1 MRKRLLSLGLII
13 ILSFSLTGCKSTDYK
28 KAVELQENGDYSG
41 ALEIYKGIGDDY
53 KDVSDRVTK
62 CQSFVDSIAA
72 FDEAKSSL
80 DDKNAELD
88 KAISEA
94 SDLVNGENT
103 ALDESLRSLL
113 ETKISETKAVK
124 ITVPTMAETVKE
136 IDTQTTEMNTTD
148 YSDALKSLNEAYTA
162 LNNSVK
168 QYELVNNPAES
179 YVINCLEK
187 VEHVTGISAVTEDND
202 PNGHLGKAGGYTATV
217 YFTCDWVNQANVIG
231 DTIIDKGTD
240 GGGAIEVYANVEDA
254 ESRNEYLAGF
264 DGGVLA
270 SGSHIVV
277 GTCVVRTSDELAA
290 SKQKELEAAVIEA
303 LTKLE

>member
-1 MRKRLLSLGLII
+1 M
-13 ILSFSLTGCKSTDYK
+13 
-28 KAVELQENGDYSG
+28 
-41 ALEIYKGIGDDY
+41 
-53 KDVSDRVTK
+53 
-62 CQSFVDSIAA
+62 
-72 FDEAKSSL
+72 L

-94 SDLVNGENT
+94 NDLVNGENT
-103 ALDESLRSLL
+103 ALDESLRSSL

-124 ITVPTMAETVKE
+124 ITAPKMAETVKE

-162 LNNSVK
+162 FNNSVK
-168 QYELVNNPAES
+168 QYELVNNPAEA
-179 YVINCLEK
+179 YVIKCLAK

-217 YFTCDWVNQANVIG
+217 YFTCDWVNQANVLG
-231 DTIIDKGTD
+231 NNIIDKGTD

-264 DGGVLA
+264 DGGILA
-270 SGSHIVV
+270 SGSHTVV

-290 SKQKELEAAVIEA
+290 SKQKALEAAVIEA

>member
-103 ALDESLRSLL
+103 ALDESLRSSL

-124 ITVPTMAETVKE
+124 ITAPTMAETVKE

-179 YVINCLEK
+179 YVIKCLEK

-202 PNGHLGKAGGYTATV
+202 PNGHLGKAGGY
-217 YFTCDWVNQANVIG
+217 WVNQANVIG

-277 GTCVVRTSDELAA
+277 GTCVVRTSDKLAA

>member
-1 MRKRLLSLGLII
+1 MKKLLIVA
-13 ILSFSLTGCKSTDYK
+13 LSVMVSACACFECEREAQMASYPETRMAQPDCDYFDGK
-28 KAVELQENGDYSG
+28 TCYRYVYRNTQRPVAKP
-41 ALEIYKGIGDDY
+41 
-53 KDVSDRVTK
+53 
-62 CQSFVDSIAA
+62 AA
-72 FDEAKSSL
+72 RRSACLYGQKAKSPCGCQQVKGSCGCG
-80 DDKNAELD
+80 N
-88 KAISEA
+88 SC
-94 SDLVNGENT
+94 
-103 ALDESLRSLL
+103 

-179 YVINCLEK
+179 YVIKCLEK

>member
-217 YFTCDWVNQANVIG
+217 YFTCDWVNQANVYG
-231 DTIIDKGTD
+231 NTIIEKGTD
-240 GGGAIEVYANVEDA
+240 G
-254 ESRNEYLAGF
+254 
-264 DGGVLA
+264 
-270 SGSHIVV
+270 VV
-277 GTCVVRTSDELAA
+277 VDSEKLKSD
-290 SKQKELEAAVIEA
+290 I
-303 LTKLE
+303 